1 MSGYFITH
9 FTVTDA
15 TAYDRYV
22 EAVVPTIHAHNGK
35 VLVATDDIEVIE
47 GDMAHGRV
55 VVVEFPSVAEAGAWQ
70 ASPEYRNAAQI
81 RDNATQTRSMIL
93 VAGFEPPAP

>member
-9 FTVTDA
+9 FTVTDT

-22 EAVVPTIHAHNGK
+22 EAVVPTIQAHHGK
-35 VLVATDDIEVIE
+35 VLVATENIEVIE
-47 GDMAHGRV
+47 GDMTHGRV
-55 VVVEFPSVAEAGAWQ
+55 VVVEFPSVAAAEAWQ
-70 ASPEYRNAAQI
+70 VSPEYKNAAQI

-93 VAGFEPPAP
+93 VAGFDPPAP